1 MVRVSLERE
10 LQILKNLLVDMS
22 KSVDEMI
29 TGALKA
35 IENLDPNLANKV
47 IRFDEQVDYYEH
59 MVTLSAVEIIALQQ
73 PVAKDLRFIIS
84 AFDIARNLERLAD
97 QAVNIAERV
106 PNLVEQKAPPLYKCE
121 TSIQPMAK
129 EALFMLES
137 AINAFISEDVQKAH
151 AVIKHDDIVDSYKR
165 ENIKILKECMRNDPN
180 LIDIGVEYIIVVQN
194 LERIGDHACNI
205 AEAVIFTVEGKTP
218 KLERLEPVSIQEILT
233 KEAIDAAESSP
244 VRLVRGVAG
253 SGKSLVLI
261 HRVHYLAETYPE
273 LSVLA
278 ITFNKHLAER
288 LRARIEIE
296 LPQVEVSTFHQLCVR
311 VIKDSGEAWHSPIR
325 RDGFLQGYVRDT
337 RAAQALGVEFLDAE
351 IGWRKDVGLLDNTAY
366 LAAERKGRG
375 KALDRNGRAIVNAA
389 WDAYRDYQNR
399 LAISRQA
406 WRDWEDVGSE
416 ALRLLE
422 KTDHRLKHS
431 YDVILIDEAQDFAP
445 VWIQTI
451 KYLLK
456 PNGTLF
462 ICDDPT
468 QSIFRQY
475 SWEEKGVSVRGRT
488 KLLTVPYRCTRQITE
503 LAYSVIQHDSVLK
516 QMADEIVSPNIDSPF
531 VLSGDV
537 PHLAPCRNE
546 AETVARTHDYVEE
559 WAGRG
564 VAYEQIAVLCP
575 SKAVVKYFAEL
586 REKGVYVENFEKVKG
601 LEFQAVVIP
610 FLCRAFGREGEQHND
625 EEISHKRRMLFT
637 AMTRARILL
646 AMTHQGALPPM
657 LESIRPYVFIRV

>member
-1 MVRVSLERE
+1 MEHSRKPTPGEKLVGELLRKLPKNQYFVVTEPRIDAPGGTLRPDFVVVSGLYGVLVIEVKDYVEILEGSTQKTLRVRSRSKGVLTLENPEETSLRYAHALADKFKEFEE
-10 LQILKNLLVDMS
+10 LMHLWQGQKRLIFPYQNVVALPNIS
-22 KSVDEMI
+22 KSEISYLEKQGIFSRGIVWSRQTFQSVE
-29 TGALKA
+29 TLKA
-35 IENLDPNLANKV
+35 AIEALPWRFKPTRPLDYPVLNTLRGVLDPHLV
-47 IRFDEQVDYYEH
+47 IRDQNKRPIGF
-59 MVTLSAVEIIALQQ
+59 LS
-73 PVAKDLRFIIS
+73 
-84 AFDIARNLERLAD
+84 
-97 QAVNIAERV
+97 
-106 PNLVEQKAPPLYKCE
+106 
-121 TSIQPMAK
+121 
-129 EALFMLES
+129 
-137 AINAFISEDVQKAH
+137 
-151 AVIKHDDIVDSYKR
+151 
-165 ENIKILKECMRNDPN
+165 
-180 LIDIGVEYIIVVQN
+180 
-194 LERIGDHACNI
+194 
-205 AEAVIFTVEGKTP
+205 
-218 KLERLEPVSIQEILT
+218 VSQEILT
-233 KEAIDAAESSP
+233 KEAIEAAESST